1 MSVRVWITAA
11 FVFALACLSFGLK
24 IGVEPIFPAGEHFG
38 TMAPVRV
45 VLESPNADAVGD
57 VVSFAPNGYEVRT
70 RVEVPRGTTREVVA
84 YVWTTSGGGGGP
96 FGGGERPGLRWEGTD
111 GRQQISTEAIGFGPS
126 SGWVAIS
133 DTPGLMNSLKVL
145 LGQMEQEQEVGS
157 NPMDFMSRSAAV
169 VAPGSVPLRARALAF
184 ARGVILAD
192 GTERLKDE
200 EVASLR
206 RYAMYGGTLVFV
218 GGASSPVLKD
228 PRWADLLPVTVSGAR
243 QVTWQGRSLTVQ
255 GYELRPGADRVS
267 SPSGLP
273 ESVAWPVG
281 AGMVQFLPFNP
292 FEVPLQGTS
301 ARDQFLMTL
310 GSLPSL
316 SVGPLLNWRT
326 SSRDFSAPRL
336 DHNVRLPSVGVIGL
350 ILGLFWL
357 IAIPVNL
364 IVLARMGKS
373 EWAWFTI
380 PALSLLASV
389 GIASQAQTLG
399 AENRRQFSGE
409 VVFTQGS
416 DDGVARGFQFY
427 YSGAQGI
434 RDLKMRGVE
443 SLTPEESG
451 SNPFTQTASFFEGQ
465 LRDDN
470 GISGRAV
477 ALPGFR
483 AYQARLIQAVR
494 NEGRFE
500 GSARLVRLT
509 NETAVIRVRFSN
521 GSDETMR
528 QVVLILG
535 GATAPVTATLEAG
548 RTFEGD
554 VTVRRPTNRAALEA
568 GLGRGTAVI
577 RGEVPGTWLGI
588 QDGVPN
594 RRETTTVMYVMRV
607 PQ

>member
-1 MSVRVWITAA
+1 MSVRVWITAT

-70 RVEVPRGTTREVVA
+70 RVEIPRGTTREVVA
-84 YVWTTSGGGGGP
+84 YVWTTSGGGAGP
-96 FGGGERPGLRWEGTD
+96 FGGGERPGLRWEGTE
-111 GRQQISTEAIGFGPS
+111 GRQVISTEAIGFGPS
-126 SGWVAIS
+126 AGWVAIS

-145 LGQMEQEQEVGS
+145 LGQMEEEQEVGS
-157 NPMDFMSRSAAV
+157 NPMDFRRRSAAV

-184 ARGVILAD
+184 ARAVLLAD
-192 GTERLKDE
+192 GAERLKDE
-200 EVASLR
+200 EVAALR
-206 RYAMYGGTLVFV
+206 RYAMYGGTLVFI
-218 GGASSPVLKD
+218 GGASSPVLQD
-228 PRWADLLPVTVSGAR
+228 PRWADVLPVTVSGAR
-243 QVTWQGRSLTVQ
+243 QVNWQGRAMTVQ
-255 GYELRPGADRVS
+255 GYELRTGADLVA
-267 SPSGLP
+267 SPAGLP
-273 ESVAWPVG
+273 DSVAWSVG

-292 FEVPLQGTS
+292 FEVPLQGTPT
-301 ARDQFLMTL
+301 RDQYLISLGTL
-310 GSLPSL
+310 QSL
-316 SVGPLLNWRT
+316 STGPLMNWRI
-326 SSRDFSAPRL
+326 SSQDSPPRL

-399 AENRRQFSGE
+399 AENRRQFSGQ
-409 VVFTQGS
+409 VVFTQGC

-443 SLTPEESG
+443 SLTPEQSD

-483 AYQARLIQAVR
+483 AYQARMIQAVR

-500 GSARLVRLT
+500 GSVRLVRLT
-509 NETAVIRVRFSN
+509 NEAAVLRVRFSN

-528 QVVLILG
+528 QVQLLYG
-535 GATAPVTATLEAG
+535 GATVPVTAAVEAG

-554 VTVRRPTNRAALEA
+554 VTVRRPTNRRALETA
-568 GLGRGTAVI
+568 LGRGTAVL